1 MECIEETLNNGQY
14 CGEMEMKIIASILI
28 MNEIKLFSAYIY
40 KLILKRF
47 ECTISVITVTSAG
60 ILN

>member
-1 MECIEETLNNGQY
+1 
-14 CGEMEMKIIASILI
+14 MKIIASILI